1 MQRFSTRFSFFISFV
16 FGAFFSGFSQKPSTP
31 YFPPAHTWTEKT
43 PAEMGLNPA
52 KIQEAIAF
60 AKAGESKNPRS
71 MEQSHYQSFGK
82 EPFGFAIGPFNDRG
96 DQTGIIVYK
105 GYIIAQWGE
114 PSRCDITHSV
124 TKSFLSSVVGVAVD
138 KGLIRSVNDT
148 VASYV
153 PPIELYGQPVQRPAD
168 DFGKPE
174 LLHLFD
180 TPHNRRIT
188 WDNMLRQTS
197 DWEGT
202 LWGKPDWADRPDAD
216 ASKWLTRPRNAPG
229 SVYEYNDVRVN
240 ALALAAASVWRK
252 PLPQVLKEQ
261 IMDPIGASNTWRWT
275 GYRNAWI
282 VLDGQPVQSVSGGG
296 HWGGGMFINAY
307 DMARFGLLT
316 LHRGNWNGKQLLS
329 EQWVKQATTPTPAQP
344 TYGYM
349 NWFLNTGQKPLPSA
363 SANVYYHVGNG
374 TNIVFVDPDHELVMV
389 VRWIENNALDGIV
402 KRVLEAFTPTVPD
415 TDIYLTDLKGK
426 AGAMTVGKPVNVTK
440 RPGYDNQPSFTP
452 DGKKLL
458 YTQQANGQTDIW
470 TYDLEKKTNTT
481 LTKTTESEYS
491 ATVMPDGKHFSV
503 IRVEPDGMQ
512 RLWQFDLATGKQ
524 PTLVLPSIKPVG
536 YHCWYGADSLVLFVL
551 GQPNTLQLA
560 RVSTGQGQIITNN
573 VGRSLLRIP
582 SQKAVSFVH
591 KLSASE
597 WQVEALDMSTLQ
609 TEKLIQTPSGSED
622 CAWVPDGTL
631 LMAQGAKLYQWNPK
645 YHTDWQLLA
654 DWSSLGIKQITRLS
668 VNPKGTQLAF
678 VGQ

>member
-1 MQRFSTRFSFFISFV
+1 MPYYLRSILHLSLIFMVFV
-16 FGAFFSGFSQKPSTP
+16 PIYAQKPP
-31 YFPPAHTWTEKT
+31 LLYFPPAHTWAQKSPTEL
-43 PAEMGLNPA
+43 GLNAA

-60 AKAGESKNPRS
+60 AQASESKNPRS

-82 EPFGFAIGPFNDRG
+82 EPYGFAIGPFNDRG
-96 DQTGIIVYK
+96 AQTGIVVYK

-124 TKSFLSSVVGVAVD
+124 TKSFLSSVVGMAVD

-153 PPIELYGQPVQRPAD
+153 PPIELYNQPVQRSAD

-174 LLHLFD
+174 LLDLFA

-202 LWGKPDWADRPDAD
+202 LWGKPDWADRPDKD
-216 ASKWLTRPRNAPG
+216 PKNWLNRTRNSPG

-240 ALALAAASVWRK
+240 ALALAVTSVWRK
-252 PLPQVLKEQ
+252 PLPQVLKEN
-261 IMDPIGASNTWRWT
+261 IMDKIGASNTWRWT
-275 GYRNAWI
+275 GYRNSWI

-316 LHRGNWNGKQLLS
+316 LHRGNWNGQQLLS

-349 NWFLNTGQKPLPSA
+349 NWFLNTGKKPLPSA
-363 SANVYYHVGNG
+363 SESVYYHVGNG
-374 TNIVFVDPDHELVMV
+374 TNIVYVDPDHELVMV
-389 VRWIENNALDGIV
+389 VRWIENDALDGIV
-402 KRVLEAFTPTVPD
+402 KRVLEAFTPQVPD
-415 TDIYLTDLKGK
+415 TEIYLTDLKIK
-426 AGAMTVGKPVNVTK
+426 AGNISVESPINITK
-440 RPGYDNQPSFTP
+440 RTGYDNQPSFTP

-458 YTQQANGQTDIW
+458 YTQQANSQTDIW
-470 TYDLEKKTNTT
+470 TYELARKRNRP
-481 LTKTTESEYS
+481 LTQTTESEYS

-503 IRVEPDGMQ
+503 IRVENDQTQ
-512 RLWQFDLATGKQ
+512 RLWQFDLASGKN
-524 PTLVLPSIKPVG
+524 PRPVLTDIKPVG
-536 YHCWYGADSLVLFVL
+536 YHCWYGRDSLVLFVL

-560 RVSTGQGQIITNN
+560 RVSTGKGQTIMTNI
-573 VGRSLLRIP
+573 GRSLHQIP
-582 SQKAVSFVH
+582 NQKAVSFIH
-591 KLSASE
+591 KVSPELWYVA
-597 WQVEALDMSTLQ
+597 QLDMQTLQ
-609 TEKLIQTPSGSED
+609 TKNLIETPKGSED
-622 CAWVPDGTL
+622 CVWTSDGTL
-631 LMAQGAKLYQWNPK
+631 LMAQGSKLYKWNASTDK
-645 YHTDWQLLA
+645 DWQLVA
-654 DWSSLGIKQITRLS
+654 DWSGLGIKQITRLAI
-668 VNPKGTQLAF
+668 NPSNTQLAF